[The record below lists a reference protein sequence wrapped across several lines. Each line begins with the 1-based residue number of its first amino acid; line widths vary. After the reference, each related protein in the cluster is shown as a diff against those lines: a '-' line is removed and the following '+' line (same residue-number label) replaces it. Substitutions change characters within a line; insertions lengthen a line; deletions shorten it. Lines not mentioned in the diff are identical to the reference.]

1 MGSTNAVVA
10 LAGGKLSKVVH
21 AMCDGL
27 LVAADRDDF
36 YVDMNT
42 FGDTAEFDVGRE
54 TCYGCAATC
63 TLMKLTGVQLTP
75 STIVSHSRHA
85 DAVGLPV
92 TDVADFERAVDAFR
106 AGYDSEWS
114 PFWNLPRFC
123 DTPRDVVIRA
133 AGQAGYWSL
142 ENSTWR
148 EQLPVLRAFADY
160 LADRGY

>member
-1 MGSTNAVVA
+1 MNAVVA

-27 LVAADRDDF
+27 LAAADRADF
-36 YVDMNT
+36 CVDMNT
-42 FGDTAEFDVGRE
+42 YGDTADFDGGRE

-85 DAVGLPV
+85 DAAGLPL

-106 AGYDSEWS
+106 AGHVDGLS

-123 DTPRDVVIRA
+123 DTPRDVVNEA
-133 AGQAGYWSL
+133 AGQVGYWSL
-142 ENSTWR
+142 DNSTWR
-148 EQLPVLRAFADY
+148 EQLPALRQFADF
-160 LADRGY
+160 LEANGY